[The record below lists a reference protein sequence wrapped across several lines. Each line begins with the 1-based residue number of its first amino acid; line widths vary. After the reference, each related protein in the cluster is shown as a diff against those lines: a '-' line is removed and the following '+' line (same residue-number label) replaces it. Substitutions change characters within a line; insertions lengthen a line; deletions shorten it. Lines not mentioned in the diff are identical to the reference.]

1 MMFDEISVIQGS
13 PIDYLT
19 SENHGGTVSW
29 EQLRQGQVTE

>member
-29 EQLRQGQVTE
+29 DSSVRGR

>member
-19 SENHGGTVSW
+19 SENHGVNVSW
-29 EQLRQGQVTE
+29 GSSVRDR